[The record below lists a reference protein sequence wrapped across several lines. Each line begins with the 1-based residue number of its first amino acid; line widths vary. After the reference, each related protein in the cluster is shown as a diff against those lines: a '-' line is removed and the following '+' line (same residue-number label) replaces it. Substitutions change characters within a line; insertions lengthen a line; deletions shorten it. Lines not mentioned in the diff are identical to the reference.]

1 MTLATSNPAF
11 NQEMFAGYDQVYGA
25 NRSTVMTVQG
35 TVGKTFALLAILSAT
50 AIWSWSARM
59 NGQMQP
65 VVLPAAGIGGFIL
78 AMITIFRPSLSPW
91 TAPVYAA
98 FEGVFLGTL
107 SYLIENSML
116 NRLGEPAYPGIA
128 IQAVSMTAGTFFVML
143 FVFATRLVRV
153 TDRLRAGI
161 VGATG
166 ALCLVYMMAFVAS
179 LFGAHVPFINDPSP
193 IGIGFS
199 VFVVG
204 LAAFNLLLDFDFI
217 EKGAQA
223 GAPKYMEWYGAF
235 GLMVTL
241 VWLYLEILR
250 LLRKFQDRR

>member
-1 MTLATSNPAF
+1 
-11 NQEMFAGYDQVYGA
+11 MFAGYNQVYGTD
-25 NRSTVMTVQG
+25 RSMAMTVQG
-35 TVGKTFALLAILSAT
+35 TIGKTFGLLAIMSAT
-50 AIWSWSARM
+50 AIYTWSKTI
-59 NGQMQP
+59 NGELVP
-65 VVLPAAGIGGFIL
+65 VVVPAAGIGGFIL
-78 AMITIFRPSLSPW
+78 AMITIFRPSFSPW

-98 FEGVFLGTL
+98 FEGVFVGAL
-107 SYLIENSML
+107 SCMIENHIL
-116 NRLGEPAYPGIA
+116 DQAGNPRYPGIA
-128 IQAVSMTAGTFFVML
+128 IQAVSMTAGTLFVML
-143 FVFATRLVRV
+143 FVYGTKLIQV

-166 ALCLVYMMAFVAS
+166 ALCLVYMISFVAS
-179 LFGAHVPFINDPSP
+179 MFGAHVPFINDPSP

-217 EKGAQA
+217 EKGARA

-250 LLRKFQDRR
+250 LLRKLQDRR